1 MRTMLIKAAI
11 DGQEGCAD
19 LLIRKGANL
28 NIKDTLVCLIKV
40 TSIINLLLIVLLVAL
55 SIYL

>member
-1 MRTMLIKAAI
+1 MGTMLIEAAYQ
-11 DGQEGCAD
+11 GQEGCAD

-28 NIKDTLVCLIKV
+28 NIRDKVCSIKV
-40 TSIINLLLIVLLVAL
+40 ISINNLLLIVLVVAL